1 MRKII
6 ILYTIRIEEKSS
18 DVNMKFVKRIYKIVY
33 FFVNINKSVD
43 FFRNLF
49 IMILWIL
56 KWGDFD
62 APHPHEKGK

>member
-1 MRKII
+1 MRRII

-18 DVNMKFVKRIYKIVY
+18 DVNTKFVKYIYKIVY

-49 IMILWIL
+49 IMVL
-56 KWGDFD
+56 
-62 APHPHEKGK
+62 

>member
-1 MRKII
+1 MRRII

-43 FFRNLF
+43 FFRIPF
-49 IMILWIL
+49 IMMIWIL
-56 KWGDFD
+56 KWGVFD
-62 APHPHEKGK
+62 APDHHEI

>member
-1 MRKII
+1 MRRII

-56 KWGDFD
+56 KWRDFD